1 MSDEGWPADAEAR
14 LTKLV
19 HDLRTPLTVAAGFA
33 DLLAAGTDLDE
44 AQRAD
49 YTRRI
54 ADATRDMRTI
64 LDEEREDRLARRARG
79 DKLA

>member
-33 DLLAAGTDLDE
+33 DLLARGAQLDAGKRD
-44 AQRAD
+44 D
-49 YTRRI
+49 YARRI
-54 ADATRDMRTI
+54 AEATRDMRAI
-64 LDEEREDRLARRARG
+64 LDEERADRHARRPP
-79 DKLA
+79 D